1 MKLTR
6 SVLSCSSFFF
16 FSFDSG
22 AIEAIDEK
30 AIELVFWH
38 LPGKDAVAIIWS

>member
-6 SVLSCSSFFF
+6 SVLSCSS
-16 FSFDSG
+16 SLLSIDSG
-22 AIEAIDEK
+22 AIEEATDEK